1 MFQPLPVFVGLR
13 YSLAREHSFFV
24 SFITW
29 VSLLGVSIGVTVL
42 IVVLSVMNGLASE
55 LRDRLLNMSAH
66 ASLSEGGAAI
76 PDWRQSIQ
84 QLSGAQG
91 LLGAAPYLD
100 TDALI
105 TRQPAMSGAIVRGI
119 DPSMEPKI
127 SGIAD
132 SMREGKLS
140 DLEPGSNRIILGRM
154 LAYQLE
160 VGVGDTVTVMT
171 PGSGEAG
178 STRDEVVPTLREF
191 TVAGIFEVGLQED
204 DGSLALVNLQDAEA
218 LRGLSGPT
226 GIRLRFNDVL
236 QAPELA
242 RAAAERLHPALQ
254 LRDWTQDNEAYFR
267 AIRIEKTMMS
277 LILMLIVAVAVFN
290 IAATLVM
297 VVSDKRTDIA
307 ILRTLGLSPRGVV
320 GVFLTQGV
328 LIGWVGTAIGVA
340 LGLAIAFNVPAI
352 ENLFNL
358 HLPSDV
364 YYIPDFPSE
373 VHAGD
378 VVSIAVASLL
388 LTLLATIYPALQ
400 AAKTQPAEALRYE

>member
-84 QLSGAQG
+84 QLSGARG

>member
-242 RAAAERLHPALQ
+242 RAAARRLHPALQ